1 MEEIVPVDAVN
12 REKTHIG
19 EVDFPVTVPEK
30 MLDWLDF
37 PRDMLTYAGPMG
49 LSKREVKFILGAL
62 GGKLGL
68 SAVIDLPDIASKV
81 GIGYPEMDGIVRGLI
96 AKNYARFD
104 EKLDLYRFWVVL
116 LHLKGVR
123 FRATSR

>member
-1 MEEIVPVDAVN
+1 MEEIVLVDAVV

-19 EVDFPVTVPEK
+19 EVDFPETVSEE
-30 MLDWLDF
+30 MLEWLDF
-37 PRDMLTYAGPMG
+37 PRDILTYAEPMG

-68 SAVIDLPDIASKV
+68 TAVMDLPDIASK
-81 GIGYPEMDGIVRGLI
+81 IGMSYPEMDKIVRGLI

-104 EKLDLYRFWVVL
+104 EKLDLCRFWIVL

-123 FRATSR
+123 FKATH

>member
-19 EVDFPVTVPEK
+19 EVDFPMTISEE
-30 MLDWLDF
+30 MFEWLDF

-49 LSKREVKFILGAL
+49 LSRREVKFILAAL

-68 SAVIDLPDIASKV
+68 TAALDLPDIASK
-81 GIGYPEMDGIVRGLI
+81 IGMRYPEMDKIVRGLI

-104 EKLDLYRFWVVL
+104 EKLDLCRFWVVL

-123 FRATSR
+123 FKATH